1 MRLGGVIDGGL
12 FPLQREIYSKE
23 NETYFLFF

>member
-23 NETYFLFF
+23 NDFFLVF